1 MHSGSLAP
9 AFIAEGPSSWLE
21 LPAVKAVRIQLILE
35 GQSLLLT
42 VRICMPQIVAVLT
55 EELSLQKWRAKLDRF
70 YLYDLLTEP
79 EHRIHI
85 KMIMLVFFL

>member
-1 MHSGSLAP
+1 M
-9 AFIAEGPSSWLE
+9 
-21 LPAVKAVRIQLILE
+21 
-35 GQSLLLT
+35 LLT

-55 EELSLQKWRAKLDRF
+55 EELSLQRWRAKLDRF

-85 KMIMLVFFL
+85 KMIMLGFFL